1 MSYVRSTPR
10 KKVSAPIGKSLDTQ
24 ETIQKPK
31 IKLDKWDRLQELK
44 RRREEIKQ
52 YGDSSDEKRNKKPRE
67 GDRLQDEKLLKKNSN
82 VDKSKPIV
90 SISPAEDFKPL
101 KPSPLPKSLHK
112 YVHLNSHLKGV
123 DHGRLNAKGPLEHE
137 LDKAV
142 ENGDLVL
149 ATKISD
155 QIAQKNYETIVSEA
169 IERKEYNEAKERE
182 EAFKAKKKKPKLRWG
197 FETKQRWETK
207 SNM

>member
-1 MSYVRSTPR
+1 MTLNIFLANQ
-10 KKVSAPIGKSLDTQ
+10 KKELIQNQQ
-24 ETIQKPK
+24 EN
-31 IKLDKWDRLQELK
+31 E
-44 RRREEIKQ
+44 
-52 YGDSSDEKRNKKPRE
+52 SNKTHHRTA
-67 GDRLQDEKLLKKNSN
+67 GS
-82 VDKSKPIV
+82 
-90 SISPAEDFKPL
+90 
-101 KPSPLPKSLHK
+101 
-112 YVHLNSHLKGV
+112 
-123 DHGRLNAKGPLEHE
+123 LEHE